1 MTRSAIATVALF
13 VIVVIA
19 LWVRH
24 QHAREEKNRRLAQV
38 LAEVCAKE
46 TRRIEAIRQ
55 AAMKPAPDPPR
66 PCPLEKRVRIVR
78 LESTSAGGGSL
89 RDVTGAIAE
98 QREPQPWPFELD
110 VVDGRAFLYDYAAER
125 VVCVGSDA
133 DDPHGTLVA
142 Y

>member
-1 MTRSAIATVALF
+1 MATIALF

-24 QHAREEKNRRLAQV
+24 QHTREEKNRRLAEV
-38 LAEVCAKE
+38 LADVRAKE
-46 TRRIEAIRQ
+46 ARRIEAIRD
-55 AAMKPAPDPPR
+55 AARKPAPEHPR
-66 PCPLEKRVRIVR
+66 ACPLERRVRIVR
-78 LESTSAGGGSL
+78 LDSTSAGGGSL
-89 RDVTGAIAE
+89 RDVTAAIAE
-98 QREPQPWPFELD
+98 QREPQPWPSELD
-110 VVDGRAFLYDYAAER
+110 VVDGRAFLYDYTVER